1 MQFWNYMAQGQ
12 DHSDFG
18 EGVGFVWRWVG
29 RFTIVS
35 GQS

>member
-1 MQFWNYMAQGQ
+1 MAQGQ

-18 EGVGFVWRWVG
+18 EGVGFVWKWVD
-29 RFTIVS
+29 RFTFVS